1 MPVHDTK
8 TPLVFLPADDESS
21 WSLLPSL
28 VSLLSSGTV
37 QPENT
42 YSHILKVTGQVWE
55 SQKWININTNYSY
68 HQLSSPSASLSWSKN
83 GARFSFNQ
91 TNRKRWGTK
100 LVNVNYLPHK
110 VFLSWHDKKNKKK
123 NEFKWLNQH
132 HVTKICNENSF
143 TLWKQTVFDS
153 STMEPVVSTHFKISW
168 LSWGSHVLV
177 LHDGQHPKE
186 TWNWV
191 HWSKCV
197 IIFMFLLKGMYVC
210 VLFNKNIQ

>member
-1 MPVHDTK
+1 MVTTSK
-8 TPLVFLPADDESS
+8 FG
-21 WSLLPSL
+21 LLTIRRHSTTRKHLFPYPQGDR
-28 VSLLSSGTV
+28 SGLRK
-37 QPENT
+37 PKRI
-42 YSHILKVTGQVWE
+42 S
-55 SQKWININTNYSY
+55 INTNYSY

-110 VFLSWHDKKNKKK
+110 VFLSWHHKKK
-123 NEFKWLNQH
+123 KQKEFKWLNQH
-132 HVTKICNENSF
+132 QVRKICNENSF

-153 STMEPVVSTHFKISW
+153 PTMEPVVSRHFKITW

-197 IIFMFLLKGMYVC
+197 IIFMFLLKSMMYVC
-210 VLFNKNIQ
+210 SLVKAYNRSSPYQWAIKLHDSVIVW